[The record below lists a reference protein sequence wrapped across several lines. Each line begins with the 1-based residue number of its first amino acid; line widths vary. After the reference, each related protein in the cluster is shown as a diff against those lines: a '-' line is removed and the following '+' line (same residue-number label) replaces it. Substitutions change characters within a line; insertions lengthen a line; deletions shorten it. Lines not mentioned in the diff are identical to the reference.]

1 MECSFCAEDGNESKA
16 EYLAPWTHDH
26 DTPYMGLATLVFVP
40 VCETH
45 MAAWY
50 LMTPPSERLPFVPLA
65 DDRGGVLHT
74 WDRLKFDEVFEW
86 KED

>member
-1 MECSFCAEDGNESKA
+1 
-16 EYLAPWTHDH
+16 
-26 DTPYMGLATLVFVP
+26 
-40 VCETH
+40 

-86 KED
+86 RDGDRIWKEEDVS